1 MSKFTIEKDGV
12 TQIVKERYLKNF
24 LDKGWEIS
32 NTTTDVQ
39 KVFSKKTAKVEVTA
53 EVIEEEETPQ
63 IEEEET
69 SMPNYNQGEE

>member
-1 MSKFTIEKDGV
+1 MSKFTIEKNGV

-24 LDKGWEIS
+24 LDRGWEIS

-53 EVIEEEETPQ
+53 EVIEEDETPQ
-63 IEEEET
+63 IEDEP
-69 SMPNYNQGEE
+69 SMPNYNEGDE

>member
-24 LDKGWEIS
+24 LDRGWEIS

-53 EVIEEEETPQ
+53 EVIEEDETPQ
-63 IEEEET
+63 IEDEP
-69 SMPNYNQGEE
+69 SMPNYNEGDE

>member
-1 MSKFTIEKDGV
+1 MNKFTIQKDGV

-24 LDKGWEIS
+24 LDRGWEIS

-39 KVFSKKTAKVEVTA
+39 KVFSRKATKVEATA
-53 EVIEEEETPQ
+53 EIIEEEETPQ
-63 IEEEET
+63 VEEES

>member
-1 MSKFTIEKDGV
+1 MSKFTIEKNGV

-24 LDKGWEIS
+24 LDQGWEIS

-53 EVIEEEETPQ
+53 EVIEEDETPQ
-63 IEEEET
+63 IEDES
-69 SMPNYNQGEE
+69 SMPNYNEGDE

>member
-1 MSKFTIEKDGV
+1 MSKFTIEKNGV

-24 LDKGWEIS
+24 LDRGWEIS

-53 EVIEEEETPQ
+53 EVIEEDETPQ
-63 IEEEET
+63 IEDES
-69 SMPNYNQGEE
+69 SMPNYNEGDE

>member
-1 MSKFTIEKDGV
+1 MSKFTIEKNGV

-24 LDKGWEIS
+24 LDRGWEIS

-63 IEEEET
+63 IEDEP
-69 SMPNYNQGEE
+69 SMPNYNEGDE

>member
-1 MSKFTIEKDGV
+1 MNKFTIEKDGV

-24 LDKGWEIS
+24 LDKGWEVS

-53 EVIEEEETPQ
+53 EVIEEETPQ

>member
-1 MSKFTIEKDGV
+1 MSKFTIEKNGV

-53 EVIEEEETPQ
+53 EVIEEDETPQ
-63 IEEEET
+63 IEDES
-69 SMPNYNQGEE
+69 SMPNYNQGDE

>member
-1 MSKFTIEKDGV
+1 MSKFTIEKNGV

-24 LDKGWEIS
+24 LDQGWEIS

-53 EVIEEEETPQ
+53 EVIEEDETPQ
-63 IEEEET
+63 IEDEP
-69 SMPNYNQGEE
+69 SMPNYNEGDE

>member
-1 MSKFTIEKDGV
+1 MSKFTIQKDGV

-24 LDKGWEIS
+24 LDRGWEIS

-53 EVIEEEETPQ
+53 EVIEEDETPQ
-63 IEEEET
+63 IEDEP
-69 SMPNYNQGEE
+69 SMPNYNEGDE

>member
-1 MSKFTIEKDGV
+1 MSKFTIQKDGV

-24 LDKGWEIS
+24 LDRGWEIS

-53 EVIEEEETPQ
+53 EVIEEDETPQ
-63 IEEEET
+63 IEDES
-69 SMPNYNQGEE
+69 SMPNYNQGDE

>member
-24 LDKGWEIS
+24 LDRGWS
-32 NTTTDVQ
+32 VANTTEDVQ
-39 KVFSKKTAKVEVTA
+39 KVFSKKTAQVEVTA

-63 IEEEET
+63 IEDEP
-69 SMPNYNQGEE
+69 SMPNYNEGDE

>member
-53 EVIEEEETPQ
+53 EVIEEDETPQ
-63 IEEEET
+63 IEDEP
-69 SMPNYNQGEE
+69 SMPNYNEGDE

>member
-1 MSKFTIEKDGV
+1 MSKFTIQKDGV

-53 EVIEEEETPQ
+53 EVIEEDETPQ
-63 IEEEET
+63 IEDES
-69 SMPNYNQGEE
+69 SMPNYNQGDE

>member
-1 MSKFTIEKDGV
+1 MSKFTIEKNGV

-24 LDKGWEIS
+24 LDRGWEIS

-39 KVFSKKTAKVEVTA
+39 KVFSRKATKVEATA

-63 IEEEET
+63 VEDEP
-69 SMPNYNQGEE
+69 SMPNYNEGDE

>member
-24 LDKGWEIS
+24 LDRGWEIS

-39 KVFSKKTAKVEVTA
+39 KVFSKKTAQVEVTA

-63 IEEEET
+63 IEDEP
-69 SMPNYNQGEE
+69 SMPNYNEGDE

>member
-1 MSKFTIEKDGV
+1 MSKFTIEKNGV

-53 EVIEEEETPQ
+53 EVIEEDETPQ
-63 IEEEET
+63 IEDEP
-69 SMPNYNQGEE
+69 SMPNYNQGDE

>member
-1 MSKFTIEKDGV
+1 MSKFTIQKDGV

-24 LDKGWEIS
+24 LDRGWEIS

-53 EVIEEEETPQ
+53 EVIEEDETPQ
-63 IEEEET
+63 IEDEP
-69 SMPNYNQGEE
+69 SMPNYNQGDE

>member
-1 MSKFTIEKDGV
+1 MSKFTIQKDGV

-24 LDKGWEIS
+24 LDRGWEIS

-53 EVIEEEETPQ
+53 EVIEEDNAPQ
-63 IEEEET
+63 VEDES
-69 SMPNYNQGEE
+69 SMPNYNQGDE